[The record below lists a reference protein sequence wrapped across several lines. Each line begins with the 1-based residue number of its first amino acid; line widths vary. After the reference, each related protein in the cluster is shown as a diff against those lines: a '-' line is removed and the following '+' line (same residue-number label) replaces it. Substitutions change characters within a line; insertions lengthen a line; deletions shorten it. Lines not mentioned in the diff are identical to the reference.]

1 MTVAI
6 GENPLENWL
15 GFSSLE
21 EDNERV
27 YSITPTDEH
36 IGNPLLR
43 ALHGGVVATFLEYA
57 AYRELQYILDSG
69 APIEAVNIN
78 VDYLKSVKTRKL
90 YATIR
95 IAKLGRRL
103 AVADVHAWQED
114 ACVPVAKAACSFS
127 ISNGA

>member
-1 MTVAI
+1 MTTEI
-6 GENPLENWL
+6 EENPLENWF
-15 GFSSLE
+15 GFSSRE
-21 EDNERV
+21 EDSERV

-57 AYRELQYILDSG
+57 AYRELQHILDSG
-69 APIEAVNIN
+69 APIEAININ
-78 VDYLKSVKTRKL
+78 VDYLNSVKIHKL
-90 YATIR
+90 YASVR

-103 AVADVHAWQED
+103 AMADVHAWQED

-127 ISNGA
+127 IT